1 MAKVLSTEDDNLST
15 SILLSTED
23 VYKDIDL
30 TLALNSST
38 GDIYRKKDASAVKQS
53 IKTLLLT
60 NRFEKPFRPQFGA
73 NLQSLLFGLADGL
86 TGKDITERIKES
98 IEAFEPRAR
107 LQKLKV
113 TSVPDRNSIRVRVE
127 FKVVNSTRIEVI
139 ETQISRLR

>member
-1 MAKVLSTEDDNLST
+1 
-15 SILLSTED
+15 
-23 VYKDIDL
+23 
-30 TLALNSST
+30 
-38 GDIYRKKDASAVKQS
+38 
-53 IKTLLLT
+53 LT